1 MITIEMPLDSAAN
14 TITCV
19 KRRMHDIQDYHEQH
33 PELPKQYEVM
43 LCYKE
48 ALDAL
53 NKAVP
58 AEFRQEWV
66 RSELTCLS

>member
-1 MITIEMPLDSAAN
+1 MVKIEMPLDSAAN

-19 KRRMHDIQDYHEQH
+19 KRRMHEVEDYHEQH
-33 PELPKQYEVM
+33 PELPRQDEVM

-53 NKAVP
+53 NRAVP
-58 AEFRQEWV
+58 KDFQQEWV
-66 RSELTCLS
+66 RSVI